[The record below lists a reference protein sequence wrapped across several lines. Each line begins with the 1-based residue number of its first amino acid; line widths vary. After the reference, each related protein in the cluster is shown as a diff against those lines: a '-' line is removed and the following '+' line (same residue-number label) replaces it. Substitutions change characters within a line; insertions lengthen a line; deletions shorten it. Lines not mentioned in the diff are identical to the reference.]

1 MKNKTVLITGASAG
15 IGLACANL
23 FAKEG
28 SNLVLF
34 ARRMDKLESL
44 KKELEKNYGIKVQI
58 KQVDV
63 RDRRQVTEAVENL
76 PAIDILI
83 NNAGLAKGI
92 EKIQEGYFEKW
103 DQMIDTNVKGLLA
116 VTRNILPGMIKRN
129 EGHIINIGSIAG
141 HETYPGGNVYNATKF
156 AVKALTRAIRMDLHG
171 YKIRCSSV
179 DPGMVETEFSIVRL
193 DDEQKA
199 KKVYH
204 GFNPL
209 TAEDI
214 ADTVYYVAS
223 RPAHV
228 NIQDVV
234 IMPTDQASA
243 TMVNRK
249 S

>member
-1 MKNKTVLITGASAG
+1 MKDTTVLITGATSG
-15 IGLACANL
+15 IGLACARI

-28 SNLVLF
+28 SNVILF
-34 ARRMDKLESL
+34 ARRKEKLDEV
-44 KKELEKNYGIKVQI
+44 KKELEQQFKISVTI

-63 RDRRQVTEAVENL
+63 RDRNQISEATKNL
-76 PAIDILI
+76 PPIDILI
-83 NNAGLAKGI
+83 NNAGLAKGV
-92 EKIQEGYFEKW
+92 EKIQEGFFEKW

-116 VTRNILPGMIKRN
+116 MTRAILPNMIKRN
-129 EGHIINIGSIAG
+129 KGHIINIGSIAG

-156 AVKALTRAIRMDLHG
+156 AVNALTRAIRQDLHG
-171 YKIRCSSV
+171 YNLRVSSV

-199 KKVYH
+199 KKVYE
-204 GFNPL
+204 GFEPL
-209 TAEDI
+209 HPEDI

-223 RPAHV
+223 RPPHV

-234 IMPTDQASA
+234 IMPQAQASA

-249 S
+249 T

>member
-1 MKNKTVLITGASAG
+1 MKKKTVLITGASAG
-15 IGLACANL
+15 IGLACAKL

-34 ARRMDKLESL
+34 ARRMEKLEVL
-44 KKELEKNYGIKVQI
+44 KTNLEQNYGIQVEI

-63 RDRRQVTEAVENL
+63 RDRRQVAEATEKL
-76 PAIDILI
+76 PPIDVLI
-83 NNAGLAKGI
+83 NNAGLAKGV
-92 EKIQEGYFEKW
+92 EKIQDGYFEKW
-103 DQMIDTNVKGLLA
+103 DQMIDTNVKGLLT
-116 VTRNILPGMIKRN
+116 VTRNILPGMIERN

-141 HETYPGGNVYNATKF
+141 HEPYPGGNVYNATKF
-156 AVKALTRAIRMDLHG
+156 AVNALTRAIRMDLLG
-171 YKIRCSSV
+171 YKIRVSSV

-199 KKVYH
+199 EKVYQ

-214 ADTVYYVAS
+214 ADTVYFVAS
-223 RPAHV
+223 RPSHV

-243 TMVNRK
+243 TLVNRK
-249 S
+249 I

>member
-1 MKNKTVLITGASAG
+1 MKEKTVLITGASAG

-28 SNLVLF
+28 SNLILF
-34 ARRMDKLESL
+34 ARRMEKLESL

-63 RDRRQVTEAVENL
+63 RDRRQVAEATENL
-76 PAIDILI
+76 PPIDVLI

-103 DQMIDTNVKGLLA
+103 DQMIDTNVKGLLT
-116 VTRNILPGMIKRN
+116 VTRHILPGMIERN
-129 EGHIINIGSIAG
+129 QGHIINIGSIAG

-199 KKVYH
+199 KKVYE

-223 RPAHV
+223 RPVHV

-249 S
+249 N